1 MVRIEFDHY
10 HGYDEMTEI
19 LKGLAKDYPDL
30 AELYS
35 IGNST
40 AGRELWLME
49 ITNKETGPAEE
60 KPAVYADGNTHSAEV
75 TGREVCL
82 WLIKHSLEG
91 YGRDERIK
99 EALDTRVLYVLPCMN
114 PDGAEIYLT
123 TPYQRTGGG
132 IPNPEFEWKEGLYEE
147 DVDGDGHITKMR
159 VEDPNGDWKAS
170 EKDPRVMVK
179 RDPDEFGG
187 KYYKIFTEGL
197 IRGYDGGEIKTA
209 PPRWIGGTNRNWP
222 ERWKPE
228 TRAYGVDVPLDE
240 PEARAQ
246 ADFWRTHKNICG
258 GLAYHTHGGLI
269 VRSSSAVPDSELDIR
284 DIATFEYIGELGTE
298 LTGEAQYPS
307 VSGNSS
313 LFTLDPD
320 KPRVGTAKDFFF
332 DIMGVYA
339 WTYELWDMA
348 GKAGLGNFK
357 ERGGIRFT
365 RFENRTEE
373 ENLQLLK
380 WNDEAIDG
388 EGFVDWTPFEHPQLG
403 RVEIGGWDDKYTWRN
418 PPTKFLEEECQ
429 RSGTFILM
437 YAALT
442 PRIELSKVES
452 ETIGPG
458 LHKVSAVVKNTGFL
472 PTNITEQAKKAKVA
486 KPVAIEVCTGDDAEI
501 LMGRR
506 KRELDHLEGRSDKLP
521 GRFYTPLGPKR
532 DPPGRFYGG
541 MFLTGGGDRS
551 SQAADWLVK
560 VSEETK
566 ITVLAISE
574 KGGEARKEI
583 TLKK

>member
-10 HGYDEMTEI
+10 HGFEEMAEI
-19 LKGLAKDYPDL
+19 LKVL
-30 AELYS
+30 AEEYPNLCSLYS
-35 IGNST
+35 IGRST
-40 AGRELWLME
+40 EGRELWLME

-60 KPAVYADGNTHSAEV
+60 KPAVYVDGNTHASEV

-82 WLIKHSLEG
+82 WLIWHALEN
-91 YGRDERIK
+91 YGEDDEITRV
-99 EALDTRVLYVLPCMN
+99 LDTRCLYVLPCLN

-123 TPYQRTGGG
+123 TPYHRTGGG
-132 IPNPEFEWKEGLYEE
+132 IPNPEFEWREGLYEE

-159 VEDPNGDWKAS
+159 VKDPNGDWRLS
-170 EKDPRVMVK
+170 DEDPRLMVK
-179 RDPDEFGG
+179 RGLDEFGG
-187 KYYKIFTEGL
+187 RYYRIFTEGL
-197 IRGYDGGEIKTA
+197 IRDYDGGEIRMA

-228 TRAYGVDVPLDE
+228 SRAYGVDVPLDE

-284 DIATFEYIGELGTE
+284 DIATYEYMGDIGTE
-298 LTGEAQYPS
+298 LTGDGEYPS

-313 LFTLDPD
+313 LFTLDPS

-348 GKAGLGNFK
+348 GKAGLGNFAK
-357 ERGGIRFT
+357 RGGIRFT
-365 RFENRTEE
+365 RYENRTEE
-373 ENLQLLK
+373 ENLRLLE
-380 WNDEAIDG
+380 WNDEALDG
-388 EGFVDWTPFEHPQLG
+388 DGFVDWRPFDHPQLG
-403 RVEIGGWDDKYTWRN
+403 RVEIGDWKEKFTWRN
-418 PPTKFLEEECQ
+418 PPPKFLEEECE
-429 RSGTFILM
+429 RTGTFMLM

-442 PRIELSKVES
+442 PRIELTRVEA
-452 ETIGPG
+452 EGVAPG
-458 LHKVSAVVKNTGFL
+458 VFKVSAVVKNLGFL
-472 PTNITEQAKKAKVA
+472 PTNITEQSKKAKIA
-486 KPVAIEVCTGDDAEI
+486 KKVTMEI
-501 LMGRR
+501 KLGEGARLVMGRG
-506 KRELDHLEGRSDKLP
+506 KLELDHLEGRSDKIP

-551 SQAADWLVK
+551 LQAAEWLVK
-560 VSEETK
+560 TTGES
-566 ITVLAISE
+566 TVTLVASAE
-574 KGGEARKEI
+574 KGGVVRKK
-583 TLKK
+583 LALG